1 MTRFA
6 LFSTLAFASLCFAA
20 TNSPALLKS
29 PTLNRTHIV
38 FSYAGD
44 LWSVPR
50 DGGDATRLTTSAGE
64 ETHPMFS
71 PDGTQIAFTGEY
83 DGNIDV
89 YTIPASG
96 GVPKRLTWHPAP
108 DITLG
113 WMPDGSR
120 VLFAS
125 PRNSYSHFPEL
136 YTAGLNGGLEERVDL
151 PMGNEASYSP
161 DGSQIAYVPLAHAF
175 DIWKHYRGGRT
186 TPIWIATLATGH
198 IQKIPR
204 ENSNDFNPM
213 WVDKKIYFLSDRSGS
228 VTLFSYDIQSKKV
241 TQCFENPGLDIK
253 SASAGPGAIVY
264 EQFGTLNLYDLKT
277 NKTKPIDVQVTGDLP
292 ELREHFVNVSKR
304 LRNAHISPNG
314 ARALFEARGE
324 IVTVPAEKG
333 DPRNLTNTP
342 GVMERSP
349 VWSPDG
355 KTIAYFSDESGEYQ
369 LYLRAQSGM
378 GDPVK
383 MALGEKP
390 AFYSEPVWSPD
401 SKKIAY
407 RDNHLNLWYIDVD
420 AKRPMKVDTDY
431 YFGSAPHAA
440 WSPDSKWLAY
450 SRQLPSH
457 LAAVSTKMESTFTS
471 PRAPMLGPRLTRTC
485 IAASRQ

>member
-6 LFSTLAFASLCFAA
+6 LFSTLAFAPLCFAA

-89 YTIPASG
+89 YTIPAAG

-125 PRNSYSHFPEL
+125 PRNSYSRFPEL

-228 VTLFSYDIQSKKV
+228 VALFSYDIQSKKV
-241 TQCFENPGLDIK
+241 TQCFENTGLDIK

-264 EQFGTLNLYDLKT
+264 EQFGTLHLYDLRT
-277 NKTKPIDVQVTGDLP
+277 NKTKQAEVQVTGDLP

-324 IVTVPAEKG
+324 IITVPAEKG

-342 GVMERSP
+342 G
-349 VWSPDG
+349 
-355 KTIAYFSDESGEYQ
+355 A
-369 LYLRAQSGM
+369 
-378 GDPVK
+378 
-383 MALGEKP
+383 
-390 AFYSEPVWSPD
+390 
-401 SKKIAY
+401 
-407 RDNHLNLWYIDVD
+407 
-420 AKRPMKVDTDY
+420 
-431 YFGSAPHAA
+431 
-440 WSPDSKWLAY
+440 
-450 SRQLPSH
+450 
-457 LAAVSTKMESTFTS
+457 
-471 PRAPMLGPRLTRTC
+471 
-485 IAASRQ
+485 